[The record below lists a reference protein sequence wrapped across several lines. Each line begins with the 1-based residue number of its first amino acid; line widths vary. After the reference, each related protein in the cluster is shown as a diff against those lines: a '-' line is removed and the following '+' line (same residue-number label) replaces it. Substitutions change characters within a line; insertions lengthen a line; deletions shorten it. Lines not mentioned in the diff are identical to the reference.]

1 MASGLN
7 QILERQRQNGY
18 AGFRGT
24 SIKGRLPIREGLLNE
39 LIREGQAKKG
49 GGSFRINQLS
59 IQDNNIL
66 ALNVTVEKWLF
77 SKTLT
82 IALAIDPIIDF
93 PRSPFL
99 KIRPAQSLGLLG
111 TVIEIALTA
120 INLPGAI
127 TVSPGQNIAVN
138 LKAVLESAGRADLVP
153 LIQGLGVTTQPG
165 VLYLDFRL
173 GIV

>member
-7 QILERQRQNGY
+7 QILGQQRKNGF
-18 AGFRGT
+18 AGFRGA
-24 SIKGRLPIREGLLNE
+24 SVKGRLPIREGILNE
-39 LIREGQAKKG
+39 LILEGQAKKG
-49 GGSFRINQLS
+49 GKSFRINRLS
-59 IQDNNIL
+59 IWDNNIL

-82 IALAIDPIIDF
+82 LELAIDPIIDF

-99 KIRPAQSLGLLG
+99 KISPAKSLGLLG
-111 TVIEIALTA
+111 PVLDIALNA

-127 TVSPGQNIAVN
+127 TVTAGQNIAVN
-138 LKAVLESAGRADLVP
+138 LRSLLESGGQSAIVP
-153 LIQGLGVTTQPG
+153 LIQGLGVTTEPG

-173 GIV
+173 AVP

>member
-7 QILERQRQNGY
+7 QILERQRQSGY
-18 AGFRGT
+18 AGLRGT
-24 SIKGRLPIREGLLNE
+24 SIKGHLPIREGLLNQ
-39 LIREGQAKKG
+39 LIAEGQAKKSSR
-49 GGSFRINQLS
+49 SFRINQLT

-66 ALNVTVEKWLF
+66 AINATVEKWMF

-82 IALAIDPIIDF
+82 IELAIDPIIDF

-99 KIRPAQSLGLLG
+99 RIRPARSLGMLG

-138 LKAVLESAGRADLVP
+138 LKTILESAGRADIVP
-153 LIQGLGVTTQPG
+153 LIQGLGITTEPG
-165 VLYLDFRL
+165 VLSLDFRL
-173 GIV
+173 RVV

>member
-18 AGFRGT
+18 AGFRGA
-24 SIKGRLPIREGLLNE
+24 SIKGRLPIREGLLNQ
-39 LIREGQAKKG
+39 LILEGQAKKAG
-49 GGSFRINQLS
+49 KSFRINQLA
-59 IQDNNIL
+59 IRDNNIL

-82 IALAIDPIIDF
+82 LELAIDPIIDF

-111 TVIEIALTA
+111 TVIEIAQTA

-138 LKAVLESAGRADLVP
+138 LKAVLESAGRADLIP
-153 LIQGLGVTTQPG
+153 LIQGLGVTTEPG
-165 VLYLDFRL
+165 ILYLDFRL
-173 GIV
+173 AVL